1 MKSLAVISQKGGC
14 GKSTTAQGVA
24 VEGVRAGL
32 KVALI
37 DLDQQASSGKW
48 GDRREE
54 SDGLAVVCSPA
65 ARLPKV
71 LEQAKAEGVDFV
83 VIDTPPHAG
92 QIAIEAAK
100 LADRVLIPIEPHI
113 SSLETLATVSDILN
127 LAGKP
132 PAEVLINDAPIQ
144 GRRHQDAREWLIGQG
159 FKVVPVVLFHRAAHS
174 DAGDLGKTAGELDP
188 VSKAALEMKKL
199 YNYIHK
205 LL

>member
-1 MKSLAVISQKGGC
+1 MKALAVISQKGGS
-14 GKSTTAQGVA
+14 GKSTTAQGLA
-24 VEGVRAGL
+24 VEGMRAGL

-37 DLDQQASSGKW
+37 DLDQQATTGKW
-48 GDRREE
+48 SDRREE
-54 SDGLAVVCSPA
+54 SDRLAVVCSPA

-71 LEQAKAEGVDFV
+71 LDQAKAEGVDFV

-113 SSLETLATVSDILN
+113 SSLETLNTVSDILN

-132 PAEVLINDAPIQ
+132 PAEVLINDAPVQ
-144 GRRHQDAREWLIGQG
+144 GRRHEDAREWLQGQG
-159 FKVVPVVLFHRAAHS
+159 FNVVPMVLFRRAAHS

-188 VSKAALEMKKL
+188 ISKAALEMKQL
-199 YNYIHK
+199 YDYINK
-205 LL
+205 SL

>member
-14 GKSTTAQGVA
+14 GKSTTAQGLA

-48 GDRREE
+48 SDRREE
-54 SDGLAVVCSPA
+54 SDRLAVVCSPA

-113 SSLETLATVSDILN
+113 SSLETLSTVSDILK

-144 GRRHQDAREWLIGQG
+144 GRRHEDAREWLIGQG
-159 FKVVPVVLFHRAAHS
+159 FKVAPVVLFHRAGHS
-174 DAGDLGKTAGELDP
+174 DAGDLGKTAGELDS
-188 VSKAALEMKKL
+188 VSKAAIEMKKL
-199 YNYIHK
+199 YAYITK
-205 LL
+205 VL

>member
-1 MKSLAVISQKGGC
+1 MKSLAIISQKGGC
-14 GKSTTAQGVA
+14 GKSTTAQGLA

-48 GDRREE
+48 SDRREE
-54 SDGLAVVCSPA
+54 SDRLAVVCSPA

-71 LEQAKAEGVDFV
+71 LEQAKAEGVDLV

-113 SSLETLATVSDILN
+113 SSLETLSTVSDILN

-132 PAEVLINDAPIQ
+132 PAEVLINDAPVQ
-144 GRRHQDAREWLIGQG
+144 GRRHEDARDWLVGQG
-159 FKVVPVVLFHRAAHS
+159 FKVAPVVLFHRAAHS